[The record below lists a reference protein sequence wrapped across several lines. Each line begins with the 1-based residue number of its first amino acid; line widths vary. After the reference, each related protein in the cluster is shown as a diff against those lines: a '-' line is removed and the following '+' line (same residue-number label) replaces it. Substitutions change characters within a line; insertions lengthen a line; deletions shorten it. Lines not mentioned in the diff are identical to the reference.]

1 MKVILL
7 ETIKDKG
14 KKDQIIEVASGYGN
28 FLIKQKKALIANDE
42 NLTILDK
49 KLALQK
55 ELHEKNV
62 VEALNL
68 KEQLER
74 SALIFLA
81 KVSPRGTITKKITSR
96 DIANKLNQTFNVN
109 IDKHKVVLNTE
120 LNTLGVYEVNIKLYD
135 SILATLKVI
144 IKEL

>member
-42 NLTILDK
+42 NLNSLDK
-49 KLALQK
+49 KLASQK

-62 VEALNL
+62 VEAIKL
-68 KEQLER
+68 KEQLDR

-96 DIANKLNQTFNVN
+96 DIANRLNQTFNIN
-109 IDKHKVVLNTE
+109 IDKHKVVLNTD

>member
-62 VEALNL
+62 VEALKI

-74 SALIFLA
+74 SELIFLA

-96 DIANKLNQTFNVN
+96 DIADRLKQTFNIN
-109 IDKHKVVLNTE
+109 IDKHKVVLSTE
-120 LNTLGVYEVNIKLYD
+120 LNTIGVYEVNIKLYD

>member
-28 FLIKQKKALIANDE
+28 FLIKQKKALMANDE

-62 VEALNL
+62 AEALKL
-68 KEQLER
+68 KKQLER
-74 SALIFLA
+74 SELIFLA

-96 DIANKLNQTFNVN
+96 DIATDHF
-109 IDKHKVVLNTE
+109 
-120 LNTLGVYEVNIKLYD
+120 G
-135 SILATLKVI
+135 SRPSGMRR
-144 IKEL
+144 

>member
-1 MKVILL
+1 MN
-7 ETIKDKG
+7 
-14 KKDQIIEVASGYGN
+14 S
-28 FLIKQKKALIANDE
+28 
-42 NLTILDK
+42 LDK
-49 KLALQK
+49 KLASQK

-62 VEALNL
+62 VEAIKL
-68 KEQLER
+68 KEQLDR

-96 DIANKLNQTFNVN
+96 DIANRLNQTFNIN
-109 IDKHKVVLNTE
+109 IDKHKVVLNTD